1 MGVVEKVENL
11 GDVMHKKYKK
21 GTVLL
26 VDKITGEEEV
36 PDNVKAIVLLNS
48 DDYPDVLAHV
58 SVRAR
63 NLKVMLTVLFDDE
76 KCKQL
81 ENLKGMNTILKIANG
96 DVSF

>member
-81 ENLKGMNTILKIANG
+81 ENLQGMNTILKIANG